1 MTWIFLNKKD
11 EDNYIDRF
19 ARGCGCEPTS
29 LESWNYEDST
39 DLLVIRGIMK
49 HKIIKQ
55 CWEDQRPFL
64 YFDSGYFG
72 NKHNP
77 LNPRGVKIWNRV
89 VLNDLQHNEIIPR
102 PADRWQRL
110 GLTLH
115 SRRKQGSKIII
126 AAPDEKPC
134 VFYGI
139 DLNTWI
145 NDTVNEIKKY
155 TDREIVIRE
164 RSKSRKNRNQ
174 DTLEKALTD
183 AYALVTYNS
192 IAATEAIIAGVP
204 AFVLAPCNAAK
215 PVANTDLSN
224 IEDPWWPDADLRY
237 AWVKHLAYG
246 QFHYKEL
253 ENGRA
258 MKILKDTYNV

>member
-19 ARGCGCEPTS
+19 ARGCGAEPTN
-29 LESWNYEDST
+29 LESWNYEDNNN
-39 DLLVIRGIMK
+39 LLVIRGIMK
-49 HKIIKQ
+49 HKIIKR
-55 CWEDQRPFL
+55 CWEDQRPFF

-72 NKHNP
+72 NRRGP
-77 LNPRGVKIWNRV
+77 LNPHGAKIWNRV
-89 VLNDLQHNEIIPR
+89 VFNDLQHNEIIPR
-102 PADRWQRL
+102 PPDRWQRMAIEL
-110 GLTLH
+110 K
-115 SRRKQGSKIII
+115 RRNKGSKIIV

-139 DLNTWI
+139 DLQQWI
-145 NDTVNEIKKY
+145 TDTVMEIKKY
-155 TDREIVIRE
+155 TDREVVVRQ
-164 RSKSRKNRNQ
+164 RTKSRQARNH
-174 DTLEKALTD
+174 DTLEQALSD
-183 AYALVTYNS
+183 AHALVTYNS
-192 IAATEAIIAGVP
+192 IAATESVIAGVP
-204 AFVLAPCNAAK
+204 TFVLAPCNAAR
-215 PVANTDLSN
+215 PVSNKDLSMIDN
-224 IEDPWWPDADLRY
+224 PWWPEEELRY